1 MNTDLVKYYA
11 LRAREYEKI
20 YYRPERQAEI
30 SQLGQFLKEEFRNL
44 NLLEIACG
52 TGYWTQVIS
61 ETAKSI
67 VATDINPE
75 MLEIA
80 QSKSYP
86 NSNVRFLISDIF
98 KMDNLKGEFEAGFGG
113 YIWSHIPIQDLPRFL
128 NKYQRKIKKG
138 GKVIFIDNTHL
149 PDYSTAIV
157 KQDKYGNWYQKR
169 KLEDGSS
176 HLVLKN
182 YPEKDFLLKILKE
195 SGKNMKCQKLKFYWT
210 ISYETI

>member
-11 LRAREYEKI
+11 LRAKEYEKI

-80 QSKSYP
+80 QGKKYP
-86 NSNVRFLISDIF
+86 ASNVRFKVSDIF
-98 KMDNLKGEFEAGFGG
+98 KMDNLNGEFEAGFGG
-113 YIWSHIPIQDLPRFL
+113 YIWSHIPIQDLPQFL
-128 NKYQRKIKKG
+128 NTFQQKIKKG
-138 GKVIFIDNTHL
+138 GKIIFIDNNHL

-157 KQDKYGNWYQKR
+157 KQDKYGNGYQKR
-169 KLEDGSS
+169 TLEDGTS

-182 YPEKDFLLKILKE
+182 YPEKDFLLKMLKE
-195 SGKNMKCQKLKFYWT
+195 NVKNIKYQNRKFYWT
-210 ISYETI
+210 LSYETN

>member
-1 MNTDLVKYYA
+1 MNTDVVKYYA
-11 LRAREYEKI
+11 LRAKEYEKI

-30 SQLGQFLKEEFRNL
+30 FQLCEFLKEEFRNL

-80 QSKSYP
+80 QGKKYP
-86 NSNVRFLISDIF
+86 ASNVRFKVSDIF
-98 KMDNLKGEFEAGFGG
+98 KMDNLDGEFEAGFGG
-113 YIWSHIPIQDLPRFL
+113 YIWSHIPIQDLPQFL
-128 NKYQRKIKKG
+128 NEFQQKIKKG
-138 GKVIFIDNTHL
+138 GKVIFIDNNHL

-157 KQDKYGNWYQKR
+157 KQDEYGNGYQKR
-169 KLEDGSS
+169 NLEDGTA
-176 HLVLKN
+176 HLVLIN
-182 YPEKDFLLKILKE
+182 YPDKE
-195 SGKNMKCQKLKFYWT
+195 FIESALSGVGKNIKYQKLKFYWT

>member
-11 LRAREYEKI
+11 LRAKEYEKI

-30 SQLGQFLKEEFRNL
+30 SQLCQFLKEEFRNL

-80 QSKSYP
+80 QGKKYP
-86 NSNVRFLISDIF
+86 ASNVRFKVSDIF
-98 KMDNLKGEFEAGFGG
+98 KMDNLNGEFEAGFGG
-113 YIWSHIPIQDLPRFL
+113 YIWSHIPIQDLPQFL
-128 NKYQRKIKKG
+128 NKFQQKINKG
-138 GKVIFIDNTHL
+138 GKIIFIDNNHL
-149 PDYSTAIV
+149 SDYINPIV
-157 KQDKYGNWYQKR
+157 KQDEYGNGYQR
-169 KLEDGSS
+169 RTLEDGTS

-182 YPEKDFLLKILKE
+182 YPEKDFLLKMLKE
-195 SGKNMKCQKLKFYWT
+195 NVKNIKYQNRKFYWT
-210 ISYETI
+210 LSYETN

>member
-11 LRAREYEKI
+11 LRAKEYEKI

-30 SQLGQFLKEEFRNL
+30 SQLCQFLKEEFRNL

-61 ETAKSI
+61 ESAQSI

-80 QSKSYP
+80 QGKKYP
-86 NSNVRFLISDIF
+86 ASNVRFKISDIF
-98 KMDNLKGEFEAGFGG
+98 KMDNLNGEFEAGFGG
-113 YIWSHIPIQDLPRFL
+113 YIWSHIPVQDLPQFL
-128 NKYQRKIKKG
+128 NKFQQKIKKG
-138 GKVIFIDNTHL
+138 GKVIFIDNNYL
-149 PDYSTAIV
+149 PEYSNPII
-157 KQDKYGNWYQKR
+157 KQDKYGNGYQER
-169 KLEDGSS
+169 KLEDGTS

-182 YPEKDFLLKILKE
+182 YPEKAFLLKISKKI
-195 SGKNMKCQKLKFYWT
+195 GKNIKYQRSKLYWT
-210 ISYETI
+210 ISYETN

>member
-11 LRAREYEKI
+11 LRAKEYEKI

-52 TGYWTQVIS
+52 TGYWTQLIS

-86 NSNVRFLISDIF
+86 HANVRFLISDIF
-98 KMDNLKGEFEAGFGG
+98 IMDNLEGKFEAGFGG
-113 YIWSHIPIQDLPRFL
+113 YIWSHIPIQDLPQFL
-128 NKYQRKIKKG
+128 NKFQQKIKKG
-138 GKVIFIDNTHL
+138 GKIIFVDNNHL

-157 KQDKYGNWYQKR
+157 KKDEYGNGYQER
-169 KLEDGSS
+169 KLEDGTA

-182 YPEKDFLLKILKE
+182 YPEKAFLLKMLKKTC
-195 SGKNMKCQKLKFYWT
+195 KNIKYQKSKFYWT
-210 ISYETI
+210 ISYETS